1 MKSKINPFKEKIK
14 IEMVKKGYT
23 QSKMADLLGISNQAF
38 SAWLNGS
45 NPKIK
50 TLEKIA
56 KILDLMSNDA
66 NITIENL
73 TEQLDLG
80 QTVIKKML
88 SEMQAENLIRR
99 VGPVNGG
106 HWEVI
111 ENQ

>member
-56 KILDLMSNDA
+56 KILGLSVDDFFEGTG
-66 NITIENL
+66 NIAGKRIINTISAPS
-73 TEQLDLG
+73 QLELIAKDIELLKKEIEI
-80 QTVIKKML
+80 IKLKL
-88 SEMQAENLIRR
+88 NK
-99 VGPVNGG
+99 
-106 HWEVI
+106 
-111 ENQ
+111 